1 VLVTHRFPSPHDV
14 VRAVR
19 VPVIVLVADGARP
32 DAFEGAS
39 LDTLPALRR
48 LREEG
53 ALHRVASVFPSVT
66 GPAYTPFLLGRFP
79 GTIGVPG
86 LRWYDRSRTAC
97 GWPDH
102 ARSYVGHQMRCF
114 DDDLDPAAPTIFEL
128 VPNSIA
134 ALSVVT
140 RGLAPSRRIGALTVR
155 SALRATVTHFRGR
168 AERWLDVDRE
178 SSDVVVRR
186 MREERPDYLFAAFT
200 GVDKASHARAH
211 TDALVMEA
219 MRIVDDTATLLRADA
234 ERGGWWE
241 DTHLWIVSDHGHS
254 PVHTHEDLAGVVR
267 GLGHRTVAHPW
278 SAGIAPD
285 AAVMVSGNA
294 MAHLYLEL
302 ERHVRPWWG
311 ALSDRYEPTARALL
325 ERESVDLLLLPHD
338 EGRCEVRSRT
348 RGTAV
353 VTCEGHIFRYVRRD
367 GDPLGVGAD
376 VEENAAGAYDATRD
390 GDYPDAIVQIA
401 TLGGSPRAGDL
412 ILSAAPGWDF
422 RARYEPIPHRS
433 AHGALHRDHVMVP
446 LLTNRPLARRPRRTT
461 ELFASALDALGVEA
475 PALLDGGSFLRSDD
489 GRG

>member
-1 VLVTHRFPSPHDV
+1 MLAARRFPSPNVALH
-14 VRAVR
+14 AVR

-48 LREEG
+48 LRDEG

-66 GPAYTPFLLGRFP
+66 GPAYTPFLIGRFP
-79 GTIGVPG
+79 GPIGVPG

-114 DDDLDPAAPTIFEL
+114 DDDLDPDAPTIFEL

-140 RGLAPSRRIGALTVR
+140 RGLDPTRRIGALTVR
-155 SALRATVTHFRGR
+155 SALRATVTHFHGR

-178 SSDVVVRR
+178 SGEAVARR
-186 MREERPDYLFAAFT
+186 MREERPDYVFAAFT
-200 GVDKASHARAH
+200 GVDKASHAREH
-211 TDALVMEA
+211 TDTLVLDA
-219 MRIVDDTATLLRADA
+219 MRIVDETAARLRDDA

-267 GLGHRTVAHPW
+267 DLGHRTVAHPW

-294 MAHLYLEL
+294 MAHLYLDL
-302 ERHVRPWWG
+302 ERRARPWWG
-311 ALSDRYEPTARALL
+311 ALAARYEPTASALL
-325 ERESVDLLLLPHD
+325 ERDSVDLLLLPHD

-348 RGTAV
+348 RGSAF
-353 VTCEGHIFRYVRRD
+353 VTCEGDIYRYRRLD
-367 GDPLGVGAD
+367 GDPLGVGTD
-376 VEENAAGAYDATRD
+376 VEASADGAYDATCD

-401 TLGGSPRAGDL
+401 TLAGSPRAGDV

-475 PALLDGGSFLRSDD
+475 PAQLDGTSFLEPDA
-489 GRG
+489 